1 MWLQK
6 VLTLCAVGVV
16 VSLGTGCGA
25 LSAAANPKIAWA
37 INDPAPMSVVVRRAD
52 AAEATSK
59 EVDRL
64 LTQTPV
70 SDAAT
75 WPAQTAPSP
84 DDAKKQMK
92 DLADFTLYKDTH
104 ARVVPAEVW
113 ARSLAQVKA
122 EQAPASKTAASPT
135 KGAKGAKPA
144 DAKSDKKVAAKK
156 DAAAAK
162 TAAAPGATLAAAP
175 ASSGRKSSLIATIDD
190 GLGDRY
196 AAIMG
201 KRRELGEIKK
211 QVATE
216 EAALDAKG
224 VSEADKKLHKNKI
237 AALEKDCDVI
247 EGEVK
252 TMSKEFLA
260 AVKASAGNVPTE
272 VKDRVAPA
280 LVNLRQAVEDA
291 SISNGAAAV
300 KYPLAV
306 RGIPDSLKAMAGVYA
321 CDVIEEQ
328 TGHRPVIGALEPDV
342 SFDDGTVSLTLNGIS
357 PSDLGKISLGDLTLQ
372 TTLRLQKWSVHTV
385 SLLGSIAAT
394 QDILG
399 FEADVL
405 DAFIN
410 GFSTGGW
417 KAPAAAN
424 LDGAGGTASGGIE
437 SRSPKPAGLIPGLK
451 L

>member
-6 VLTLCAVGVV
+6 VLTLAAVGVV

-37 INDPAPMSVVVRRAD
+37 INDPAPMTVVVRRAD

-70 SDAAT
+70 TDAAT
-75 WPAQTAPSP
+75 WPAETAPSP
-84 DDAKKQMK
+84 DDAQKQMK
-92 DLADFTLYKDTH
+92 ELAEFTLYKDTH

-122 EQAPASKTAASPT
+122 EAPATKTAAAPA

-144 DAKSDKKVAAKK
+144 DAKSGKKSS
-156 DAAAAK
+156 AK
-162 TAAAPGATLAAAP
+162 TAATPTATPTAASVAT
-175 ASSGRKSSLIATIDD
+175 GRKSSLIATIDD
-190 GLGDRY
+190 GLGDKY
-196 AAIMG
+196 AAVMG
-201 KRRELGEIKK
+201 KRREIGGIKK

-224 VSEADKKLHKNKI
+224 LGDADKKTHKDKI
-237 AALEKDCDVI
+237 ASLGKDRDAL

-260 AVKASAGNVPTE
+260 AVKTSAGNVPTD

-306 RGIPDSLKAMAGVYA
+306 RGIPDSLKTMAGVYA
-321 CDVIEEQ
+321 CDIIQEQ
-328 TGHRPVIGALEPDV
+328 TGHRPIIDALKPDV

-357 PSDLGKISLGDLTLQ
+357 PSDLGKISIGDLTTQ
-372 TTLRLQKWSVHTV
+372 TTVRLQNWSVHTV
-385 SLLGSIAAT
+385 GLLGSIAAT
-394 QDILG
+394 QDVLG
-399 FEADVL
+399 FEGDVL

-410 GFSTGGW
+410 GFATGGW

-424 LDGAGGTASGGIE
+424 LDGAGGGAGASGGI
-437 SRSPKPAGLIPGLK
+437 SSGSLKPGGLVPGLK
-451 L
+451 M